1 MLKNFIKL
9 TISILIPTISA
20 VVIMILGAIFINKT
34 NIGEGSVPLFSVIST
49 ALSSGMMSFMLSK
62 LYKIKNIYCIII
74 AVVIFVL
81 FKVILTVISGYKIAF
96 SMNNFIDM
104 AFVVIFS
111 FVGSLVCSTIK
122 K

>member
-34 NIGEGSVPLFSVIST
+34 NIGEGSAPLFSVIST

-62 LYKIKNIYCIII
+62 LYKIKNIYCIGI

-81 FKVILTVISGYKIAF
+81 FKVILTVISGYKIVF
-96 SMNNFIDM
+96 NMNNFIDI
-104 AFVVIFS
+104 AFVVVFS
-111 FVGSLVCSTIK
+111 FVGSLVCSAIK

>member
-34 NIGEGSVPLFSVIST
+34 NIGEGSVTLFSVIST

-62 LYKIKNIYCIII
+62 LYKIKNIYCIGI

-96 SMNNFIDM
+96 SINNFIDI
-104 AFVVIFS
+104 AFVIIFS